1 MKKQF
6 KLVLLSAL
14 VMAVI
19 STGLMIAFASQEND
33 LEVQHDHEYF
43 VASFSN
49 GVATLEC
56 DICGETQT
64 ARFDEHINERGYEP
78 LDINNDGI
86 VNAKDYGYLI
96 QGNY

>member
-1 MKKQF
+1 MKKRL
-6 KLVLLSAL
+6 KLLLLSAF
-14 VMAVI
+14 VI
-19 STGLMIAFASQEND
+19 VVTSTGLMIAFASQEND

-64 ARFDEHINERGYEP
+64 ERFNEHINEIEYEP

-86 VNAKDYGYLI
+86 VNAKDYAYLI